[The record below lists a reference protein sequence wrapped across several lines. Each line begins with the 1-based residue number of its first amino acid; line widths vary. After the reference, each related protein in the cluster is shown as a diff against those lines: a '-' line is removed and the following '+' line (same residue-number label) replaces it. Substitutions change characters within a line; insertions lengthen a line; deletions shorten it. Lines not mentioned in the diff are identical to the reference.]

1 MDDDLLATCLR
12 ELDNDDNVVDYD
24 LPDEDI
30 ASLMEVLHAADSRT
44 DTSPQTK
51 KKRNRKRAAHEL
63 VYLRDQVLEY
73 TRRLGDL
80 QARTLPR
87 SPESWVWQ
95 ERSLRQACER
105 KSAEDENVALKDL
118 LQRQVKVAESLMKIV
133 SKRPRLAE
141 MTYLDKWTQSSRTLV
156 VDPVERRDMFH
167 RLLDGQYSR
176 LENVLIAQRL
186 LDSCEAVTKTE
197 VSYDEHSCDIVFDFV
212 VTDVAAVDYL
222 ECARVLW
229 SMYGD
234 AYETE
239 FDRTESLDENAML
252 VKMLLK
258 FRKFGLVVHQHMGCK
273 RYFEHNRVVMV
284 FDSILD
290 DPIHPYPPGVY
301 VARETLTVTREGD
314 NKCSMQFYCHGSLPC
329 KSSSTERMEDEAD
342 DVDGVRTMA
351 FAEHMMDCYKRSLD
365 LLGLYLHGQLKLL
378 PTPHDPSQ
386 AMELA

>member
-133 SKRPRLAE
+133 SK
-141 MTYLDKWTQSSRTLV
+141 
-156 VDPVERRDMFH
+156 
-167 RLLDGQYSR
+167 
-176 LENVLIAQRL
+176 
-186 LDSCEAVTKTE
+186 
-197 VSYDEHSCDIVFDFV
+197 
-212 VTDVAAVDYL
+212 
-222 ECARVLW
+222 
-229 SMYGD
+229 
-234 AYETE
+234 
-239 FDRTESLDENAML
+239 
-252 VKMLLK
+252 
-258 FRKFGLVVHQHMGCK
+258 
-273 RYFEHNRVVMV
+273 
-284 FDSILD
+284 
-290 DPIHPYPPGVY
+290 
-301 VARETLTVTREGD
+301 
-314 NKCSMQFYCHGSLPC
+314 
-329 KSSSTERMEDEAD
+329 
-342 DVDGVRTMA
+342 
-351 FAEHMMDCYKRSLD
+351 
-365 LLGLYLHGQLKLL
+365 
-378 PTPHDPSQ
+378 
-386 AMELA
+386 